1 MLEHS
6 TAYVF
11 AKCGEINAMCTCY
24 NLLTIKLVQA
34 EDIPCIEYLA
44 RFRQPLKVVCDEWIK
59 LDRKHEEAFDS
70 MLQALMESGSAESRS
85 EKIYSVLI
93 MTAVFVSLLSVPAYA
108 SGDVAGAV
116 ESTWS
121 TASQQ
126 IKTVVDNVIFPAIDL
141 ILAVFFFAKLGTA
154 YFDFR
159 KTGQFEWTAP
169 AILFA
174 CLVFTLTAP
183 NYIWG
188 IVGL

>member
-1 MLEHS
+1 MRRKKDILS
-6 TAYVF
+6 THHDGSVRR
-11 AKCGEINAMCTCY
+11 CCPSPPT
-24 NLLTIKLVQA
+24 
-34 EDIPCIEYLA
+34 PA
-44 RFRQPLKVVCDEWIK
+44 R
-59 LDRKHEEAFDS
+59 
-70 MLQALMESGSAESRS
+70 
-85 EKIYSVLI
+85 
-93 MTAVFVSLLSVPAYA
+93 
-108 SGDVAGAV
+108 DVAGAV

-126 IKTVVDNVIFPAIDL
+126 IKTVVDNVIFPAIDPHSRR
-141 ILAVFFFAKLGTA
+141 IFFFFAKLGTA